1 MKIAI
6 IGDVHGFWNE
16 FDVEYFNQ
24 SDYDFILFTGD
35 LRSYTE
41 KESVVAE
48 RISFLEKQAFVI
60 PGNTDTSNS
69 FQAAGEIFRNQFL
82 IQNFFLGQ
90 ESRLDKMK
98 AALGKLRLV
107 GYEVHTLSK
116 EKSIDLIVLR
126 PFAMG
131 KELSYAPILKKRY
144 GIRSMEDSKE
154 RIKTLIDSSLEENL
168 LFLGHNGPKG
178 LGEKET
184 SLWSSDFTETPIDWG
199 DEDYLFGIEYAK
211 SRGKRV
217 LAAIAGH
224 MHHRLK
230 KRNILRNW
238 REEKEGTYFIN
249 AARVP
254 RIFKIDSNTVHHHI
268 RLEINKGDVSAREML
283 IHP

>member
-144 GIRSMEDSKE
+144 
-154 RIKTLIDSSLEENL
+154 EESRL
-168 LFLGHNGPKG
+168 DKMKAALGK
-178 LGEKET
+178 L
-184 SLWSSDFTETPIDWG
+184 
-199 DEDYLFGIEYAK
+199 
-211 SRGKRV
+211 
-217 LAAIAGH
+217 
-224 MHHRLK
+224 
-230 KRNILRNW
+230 
-238 REEKEGTYFIN
+238 
-249 AARVP
+249 
-254 RIFKIDSNTVHHHI
+254 
-268 RLEINKGDVSAREML
+268 
-283 IHP
+283 